1 MAYAQRVRE
10 LFPRI
15 IAGTTALDLD
25 ALAEDVCTS
34 LDDFPLT
41 TGVLGSVIP
50 PRAFLSNAPEPFS
63 VRRGVL
69 LRGAPHEYFFAI
81 RVVFLGEG
89 GNPIPSPDLSFPAF
103 VITSEGRKPQKRLAP
118 PD

>member
-1 MAYAQRVRE
+1 VTARACLSPRLMAYAQRVRE

-89 GNPIPSPDLSFPAF
+89 GNP
-103 VITSEGRKPQKRLAP
+103 RLRLRW
-118 PD
+118 

>member
-50 PRAFLSNAPEPFS
+50 PEHFFPMPPSLS
-63 VRRGVL
+63 V
-69 LRGAPHEYFFAI
+69 
-81 RVVFLGEG
+81 
-89 GNPIPSPDLSFPAF
+89 
-103 VITSEGRKPQKRLAP
+103 
-118 PD
+118 